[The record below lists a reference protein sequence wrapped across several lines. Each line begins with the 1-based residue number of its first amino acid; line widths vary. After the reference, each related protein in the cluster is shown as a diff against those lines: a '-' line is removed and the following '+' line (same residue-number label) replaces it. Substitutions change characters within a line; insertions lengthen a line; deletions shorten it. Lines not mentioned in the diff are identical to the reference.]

1 MERKATERTWRVARR
16 ANLGLR
22 RCSHSSH
29 LSDKSMGAT
38 VTGEEVAVE
47 VQGEDVFVHQL
58 HRRASL
64 LN

>member
-1 MERKATERTWRVARR
+1 
-16 ANLGLR
+16 
-22 RCSHSSH
+22 
-29 LSDKSMGAT
+29 MGAT